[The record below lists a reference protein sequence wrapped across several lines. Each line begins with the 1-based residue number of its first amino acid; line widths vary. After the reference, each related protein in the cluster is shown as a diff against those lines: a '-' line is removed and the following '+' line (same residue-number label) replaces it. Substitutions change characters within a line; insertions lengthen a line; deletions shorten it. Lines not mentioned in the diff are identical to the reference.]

1 MELVLHPS
9 IRLSFFED
17 KSKWDP
23 LIASRARVLLEH
35 LYTVYKEDEPASDM
49 AAPQVRKNAPSAFMD
64 AIKVTSTSITRAVS
78 EIEAFF
84 SGTYPCLDGNALKW
98 WKVRL
103 VYNTL
108 QFSNI
113 CFVFQIYAIHFPVL
127 ARVARDILAI
137 PGVSI
142 SVERLF
148 SSSKHT
154 LSDSR
159 SSLSAESASK
169 TVVAKE
175 WLKNGF
181 GEGLDYLENVRTHS

>member
-1 MELVLHPS
+1 M
-9 IRLSFFED
+9 
-17 KSKWDP
+17 
-23 LIASRARVLLEH
+23 LIEH
-35 LYTVYKEDEPASDM
+35 LYEVYKEDGPASDT
-49 AAPQVRKNAPSAFMD
+49 AAPQARNTAPSAFMD
-64 AIKVTSTSITRAVS
+64 AIKIIAPSLARAVT

-84 SGTYPCLDGNALKW
+84 SGTYPCLDGDALKW
-98 WKVRL
+98 WKVRVRL
-103 VYNTL
+103 HIQPVFIFNNISL
-108 QFSNI
+108 QT
-113 CFVFQIYAIHFPVL
+113 YAVHFPVL
-127 ARVARDILAI
+127 ARIARDILAI

-181 GEGLDYLENVRTHS
+181 GEGLDYLENVQIHS